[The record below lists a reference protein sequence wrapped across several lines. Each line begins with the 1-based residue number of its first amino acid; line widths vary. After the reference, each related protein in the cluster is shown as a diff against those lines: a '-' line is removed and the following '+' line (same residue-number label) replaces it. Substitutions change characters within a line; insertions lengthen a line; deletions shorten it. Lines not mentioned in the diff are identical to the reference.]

1 MSSERHYARLLDA
14 WTPPPDAGDPV
25 GCLATSFTFDA
36 AFFEEECLGRF
47 VRMETDPDEDGALF
61 LLEREEKLAE
71 LDYAGCIVDAH
82 HCRGT
87 RSLRWDLL
95 RAHVPR
101 GGVMHA
107 KVALLTW
114 TRLVR
119 VIITSANLT
128 KNGYRKNIE
137 VLGAVDFADGADAA
151 PEALEATLDFV
162 TAGLLPTVQ
171 ADAAALE
178 RLGNFVAGVHRRA
191 EAWSMRPDASGQAWP
206 VFVVPGRPNLI
217 TQIAALPPGA
227 KRYDL
232 AEVVSPFYDRN
243 ADTYRPAERLW
254 TDLMR
259 LRGDAEV
266 HYHVPAD
273 ARLPDRP
280 LCLHAPRSLLD
291 TLPTGRRGCTAH
303 AAAIIPDDE
312 SPRDLHAK
320 GLWLKASDRLV
331 YLLGSSNFTSAGYG
345 LGHTVNIEANLA
357 YCLRR
362 THGAKLERDLRGAF
376 PAGVSLRAT
385 DEVQWLPSDAA
396 GVDEPEEGAGPLPLG
411 FKEAVYD
418 CRNGKASVRLTFVEP
433 PAGWQVLDEIDGRL
447 VLDQQHAQMESSS
460 GSVTLDWLPAR
471 PPTGFV
477 VRWGG
482 TRAEAWWAVS
492 VASGASLPPPDELR
506 DLPLDVLLDILT
518 SARPL
523 HRSTALQRYLAR
535 RKENAGNGANDIQV
549 DLDPHRNVDT
559 STFLMQRTRRVGWG
573 LAALRERLERP
584 FANAQCLAW
593 RLHGPVGAHSVAQA
607 ICREARS
614 EEEQAFL
621 VAELTLELHRVRPK
635 EAPGALPAAAVREEL
650 AQLARGLHG
659 LIPAQFLDRA
669 ATSSLATYL
678 RRVIHSQSN

>member
-1 MSSERHYARLLDA
+1 MSAERHYARLLDA

-107 KVALLTW
+107 KVAVLAW

-119 VIITSANLT
+119 IIFASANLT

-137 VLGAVDFADGADAA
+137 VFGAVDFADGGDAA
-151 PEALEATLDFV
+151 PEALENTLEFL
-162 TAGLLPTVQ
+162 TAGLLPTVH
-171 ADAAALE
+171 ADAAAVD
-178 RLGNFVAGVHRRA
+178 RLRNFLAGVRRRV
-191 EAWSMRPDASGQAWP
+191 EGWSTRPDSTFQALP
-206 VFVVPGRPNLI
+206 VFVVPGRPDLI
-217 TQIAALPPGA
+217 TQVATLPAGA
-227 KRYDL
+227 KRYDF

-243 ADTYRPAERLW
+243 AETYRPSERLW
-254 TDLMR
+254 ADLMR
-259 LRGDAEV
+259 LRGDAAV
-266 HYHVPAD
+266 NFHVPAD
-273 ARLPDRP
+273 ARLPDKP
-280 LCLHAPRSLLD
+280 ICLHAPRSLLG
-291 TLPTGRRGCTAH
+291 TLPKNRAGCTAR

-312 SPRDLHAK
+312 NPRDLHAK
-320 GLWLKASDRLV
+320 GLWLESTDRMV

-345 LGHTVNIEANLA
+345 LGTTVNIEANLA

-362 THGAKLERDLRGAF
+362 GHGAKFERDLRGAF

-385 DEVQWLPSDAA
+385 EEVQWLPSDPA
-396 GVDEPEEGAGPLPLG
+396 GVDEPEEGAAALPLA

-418 CRNGKASVRLTFVEP
+418 CRDGRASVRFTLVDP
-433 PAGWQVLDEIDGRL
+433 PAGWQVLDEVEGRV
-447 VLDQQHAQMESSS
+447 VLDQQRVQMDGLN
-460 GSVTLDWLPAR
+460 GSITLDWLHPR
-471 PPTGFV
+471 PPTGFT
-477 VRWGG
+477 VRWDG

-492 VASGASLPPPDELR
+492 VASGASLPPPEELR

-535 RKENAGNGANDIQV
+535 RQEAAGNGAHDSRVDI
-549 DLDPHRNVDT
+549 DPHRNVDT
-559 STFLMQRTRRVGWG
+559 STFLLQRTRRVGWG

-607 ICREARS
+607 ICREAHS
-614 EEEQAFL
+614 EEEKAFL
-621 VAELTLELHRVRPK
+621 IAELMLELHRVVPK
-635 EAPGALPAAAVREEL
+635 EAPGALPAVAVREEL
-650 AQLARGLHG
+650 TQLASGLRG
-659 LIPAQFLDRA
+659 LIPPHFLTRSTNSPMA
-669 ATSSLATYL
+669 RYL
-678 RRVIHSQSN
+678 RRVIRSQST